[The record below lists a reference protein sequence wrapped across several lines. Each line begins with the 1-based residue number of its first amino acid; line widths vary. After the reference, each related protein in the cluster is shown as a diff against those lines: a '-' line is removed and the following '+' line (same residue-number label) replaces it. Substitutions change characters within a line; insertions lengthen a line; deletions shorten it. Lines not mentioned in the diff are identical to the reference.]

1 MYSVLNLPPAPLAR
15 AARLLSLF
23 ALLASASA
31 WGQGLQENAAAC
43 PSPPEKIPSLT
54 YDEDA
59 RYLANPSCGTNPLH
73 QINDP
78 KVADQTAAAQ
88 NAVGD
93 NHDIRWFPVEE
104 MNERLPRW
112 IQFGG
117 EYRAQV
123 EGQDNIKWGTNK
135 DLYFL
140 NRFRLSTTIKPVKW
154 FSMVAELQDARVLLN
169 NRFIPNAP
177 NYQDTWDLW
186 QGYVQF
192 GGPDSGWA
200 NLKVGRQ
207 VLEFG
212 DGRVIGPSNWTN
224 TARTFDAVLLDLQHA
239 QSKVSLFASSVV
251 VQQDGGF
258 DRHVQGNNLYGIYG
272 SSRDLIPQATL
283 EPYVLWRVA
292 PNNKKLTASSFPG
305 KLSEVT
311 VGVRLAGKLP
321 NAFDYNM
328 EMQRQTGSIG
338 ARSISA
344 WAGYWSLG
352 KTLHSVAT
360 TPRLFI
366 ESNYASGTKNPKGD
380 WSTYD
385 MIYPSEHDKLGFADQ
400 IGKRNIQQ
408 IRVGIEETIGKRR
421 KLSLRQAYM
430 NFWLATVHDGLYTNG
445 GAPSL
450 PAAPSVGARHVGQ
463 ELDLIATYHLHK
475 KCEIG
480 FGYSRIFAGAYLKA
494 VTDGRDFGYPFLY
507 LRYSF

>member
-1 MYSVLNLPPAPLAR
+1 MYSALNLSPASRAR
-15 AARLLSLF
+15 TVRFLGLF
-23 ALLASASA
+23 VLLASAPA
-31 WGQGLQENAAAC
+31 WAQGLQENTGAC
-43 PSPPEKIPSLT
+43 SSPPEIPSLT
-54 YDEDA
+54 YDEQVQ
-59 RYLANPSCGTNPLH
+59 YLENPSCRSNPLH
-73 QINDP
+73 KINDP

-88 NAVGD
+88 NAVSD

-104 MNERLPRW
+104 MDESLPRW

-123 EGQDNIKWGTNK
+123 EGQYNIKWGTNK

-154 FSMVAELQDARVLLN
+154 FSIVAELQDARVGLN

-192 GGPDSGWA
+192 GSPDSGWA

-272 SSRDLIPQATL
+272 SSRDLIPQATV

-292 PNNKKLTASSFPG
+292 PNSQKFTASSFPG

-311 VGVRLAGKLP
+311 VGVRVAGKLP
-321 NAFDYNM
+321 SAFDYNV

-352 KTLHSVAT
+352 KSLRNVAT

-408 IRVGIEETIGKRR
+408 IRVGIEETIGTRR

-430 NFWLATVHDGLYTNG
+430 NFWLATAQDGLYTNG

-450 PAAPSVGARHVGQ
+450 PAAPTAGSRHVGQ
-463 ELDLIATYHLHK
+463 ELDLIGTYQLDK
-475 KCEIG
+475 KSEIG
-480 FGYSRIFAGAYLKA
+480 FGYSRIFAGPYLKA
-494 VTDGRDFGYPFLY
+494 VTDGQDFSYPFLY
-507 LRYSF
+507 FRYSF